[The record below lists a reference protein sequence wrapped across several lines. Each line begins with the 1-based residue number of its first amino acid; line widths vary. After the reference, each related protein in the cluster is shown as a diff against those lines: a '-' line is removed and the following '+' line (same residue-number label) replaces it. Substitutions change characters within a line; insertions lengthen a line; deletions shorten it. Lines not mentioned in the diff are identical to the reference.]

1 MDQTPT
7 SADHDNHAGGDTSD
21 RNDSVERAELAAE
34 QQHVDRVYGR
44 VEEAAR
50 SASRIAVEGHQRGQA
65 QNVGRVR
72 DEEQTGL
79 YERDVLVFAA
89 ARRIA
94 ELDAEHEGLVF
105 GRLDSDHGDDE
116 AAAGSAA
123 ELEKLYVGRI
133 GVRDAEYEPLVIDW
147 RAPAAEPFYR
157 ATATDRQK
165 VVRRRVLRNKGSR
178 IVGLEDDLLAPE
190 RAPEDLPVIGEGA
203 LMASLSRARGHT
215 MRDIVATIQAEQDKA
230 IRAPARGVTVIGG
243 GPGTGKTV
251 VALHRAAYLLY
262 SDRRRFERGGVLVV
276 GPSAAFMAY
285 IERVLPSLGEN
296 TVSLRAV
303 GELVDGVRATAVDEA
318 EVAAIKGSLRMRG
331 ILARAARDRVP
342 NAPATLRVF
351 LGGAAVELDANQ
363 LDNVRRNALRRTAR
377 NRAAAEAR
385 KGLIAAL
392 WQRFPEDLRN
402 GPLGDREAF
411 GDRVADTP
419 AFRTFFSQWWPILT
433 PESVLRWLG
442 DPRRLQRWARHDLT
456 PAEVDALAKAI
467 RTTDEFTIADV
478 ALLDELSTFLG
489 RPPLV
494 DNTDDEFDWLE
505 GLSDG
510 VNEVLTSSERR
521 ARAQAAR
528 EADEPEEYAHV
539 LVDEAQDLSPMQW
552 RMVTRRGPQAS
563 WTIVGDP
570 AQSSWPDPDEARA
583 AMDSMLSHL
592 QRHAFR
598 LSTNYRN
605 SAEIYSFAGEVIRQS
620 IPDADLP
627 NAVRSTGVQPEH
639 RVFDDGKVAQAAGDA
654 AAELLQL
661 VEGTV
666 GVIVPPALRPV
677 IDPVLAELD
686 DPRAIAVSPLESKGL
701 EYDAVVVVEPDR
713 IVSDTLGGVRAL
725 YVVLTRATQRMITVN
740 STTDWL
746 PGRAS

>member
-1 MDQTPT
+1 VDQSPT
-7 SADHDNHAGGDTSD
+7 STDLEN
-21 RNDSVERAELAAE
+21 VERAELEAE
-34 QQHVDRVYGR
+34 QQHVDRVYSR
-44 VEEAAR
+44 VDEAAR

-105 GRLDSDHGDDE
+105 GRLDSDSGDDTPP
-116 AAAGSAA
+116 AQTAD

-157 ATATDRQK
+157 ATATDRLR
-165 VVRRRVLRNKGSR
+165 VVRRRVLRNKGAR

-190 RAPEDLPVIGEGA
+190 RAPEDLPVMGEGA

-215 MRDIVATIQAEQDKA
+215 MRDIVATIQAEQDEA

-262 SDRRRFERGGVLVV
+262 RDRRRFERGGVLVV

-303 GELVDGVRATAVDEA
+303 GELVDGVKATAVDEA
-318 EVAAIKGSLRMRG
+318 DVAAIKGSLRMRG
-331 ILARAARDRVP
+331 LLSRAARDRVP
-342 NAPATLRVF
+342 DAPTSLRVF
-351 LGGAAVELDANQ
+351 VGGATVELDVNQ
-363 LDNVRRNALRRTAR
+363 LDNVRRNALRRTPR
-377 NRAAAEAR
+377 NRAGTEAR
-385 KGLIAAL
+385 KSLIAAL
-392 WQRFPEDLRN
+392 WQRFPDDLRN
-402 GPLGDREAF
+402 GVYADRESF
-411 GDRVADTP
+411 GDIVGDLP
-419 AFRTFFSQWWPILT
+419 AFKSFFAAWWPVLT
-433 PESVLRWLG
+433 PGAVLRWLG
-442 DPRRLQRWARHDLT
+442 DARRAQRWARGEFA
-456 PAEVDALAKAI
+456 PAEIDRLAAAI
-467 RTTDEFTIADV
+467 RSTDEFTIADV
-478 ALLDELSTFLG
+478 ALLDELGNLLG
-489 RPPLV
+489 RPPIQEAGK
-494 DNTDDEFDWLE
+494 DEEFDWLE

-510 VNEVLTSSERR
+510 VNEVLTTSERR
-521 ARAQAAR
+521 ARSAAAAD
-528 EADEPEEYAHV
+528 ADEPDEYAHV

-592 QRHAFR
+592 QRHTFR

-605 SAEIYSFAGEVIRQS
+605 SAEIYSFAGEVIRQQL
-620 IPDADLP
+620 PDADLP
-627 NAVRSTGVQPEH
+627 NAVRQTGVEPEH
-639 RVFDDGKVAQAAGDA
+639 RVFDAGKVAQAAADA
-654 AAELLQL
+654 AGELLQL

-666 GVIVPPALRPV
+666 GVIVPPTLRPAV
-677 IDPVLAELD
+677 DPALSELGD
-686 DPRAIAVSPLESKGL
+686 QRVVALSPLDSKGL

-725 YVVLTRATQRMITVN
+725 YVALTRATQRMITVN
-740 STTDWL
+740 STTHWL
-746 PGRAS
+746 P

>member
-1 MDQTPT
+1 VDQSPT
-7 SADHDNHAGGDTSD
+7 SADREN
-21 RNDSVERAELAAE
+21 VEHAELAAE
-34 QQHVDRVYGR
+34 QQHVDRVYER
-44 VEEAAR
+44 VAEAAR

-72 DEEQTGL
+72 EEEQTGL

-105 GRLDSDHGDDE
+105 GRLDSDRGDDQP
-116 AAAGSAA
+116 AA
-123 ELEKLYVGRI
+123 ETAADLEKLYIGRI

-157 ATATDRQK
+157 ATSTGRLK
-165 VVRRRVLRNKGSR
+165 VVRRRVLRNKGAR

-190 RAPEDLPVIGEGA
+190 RAPEDLPVLGEGA

-303 GELVDGVRATAVDEA
+303 GELVDGIKATAVDEA
-318 EVAAIKGSLRMRG
+318 DVAAVKGSLRMRNV
-331 ILARAARDRVP
+331 LSRAARDRVP
-342 NAPATLRVF
+342 NAPTTLRVF
-351 LGGAAVELDANQ
+351 IGGATIELDANQ
-363 LDNVRRNALRRTAR
+363 LDNVRRNALRRTPR

-385 KGLIAAL
+385 KGLVAAL
-392 WQRFPEDLRN
+392 WTRFPEDLRN
-402 GPLGDREAF
+402 GVYGDREAF
-411 GDRVADTP
+411 GDQVTETP
-419 AFRTFFSQWWPILT
+419 AFRTFFSQWWPVLT
-433 PESVLRWLG
+433 PEAVLRWLG
-442 DPRRLQRWARHDLT
+442 DPRRLHRWARNDLT
-456 PAEVDALAKAI
+456 PAEIDTLAAAI
-467 RTTDEFTIADV
+467 RNTSEFTIADV
-478 ALLDELSTFLG
+478 ALLDELSVLLG
-489 RPPLV
+489 RAPV
-494 DNTDDEFDWLE
+494 AETKDEEFDWLE

-510 VNEVLTSSERR
+510 VNEVLTTSERQ
-521 ARAQAAR
+521 ARAVAAR
-528 EADEPEEYAHV
+528 EAEEPEDYAHV

-592 QRHAFR
+592 QRHTFR

-605 SAEIYSFAGEVIRQS
+605 SAEIYAFAGDVIRRS
-620 IPDADLP
+620 LPDADLP
-627 NAVRSTGVQPEH
+627 DAVRRTGVEPEH
-639 RVFDDGKVAQAAGDA
+639 RIVDDGKVAEATGDA
-654 AAELLQL
+654 AVELLKL

-666 GVIVPPALRPV
+666 GVIVPPRLRPAV
-677 IDPVLAELD
+677 DPVLAEVG
-686 DPRAIAVSPLESKGL
+686 DPRVVAVSPLESKGL

-713 IVSDTLGGVRAL
+713 IVADTLGGVRAL
-725 YVVLTRATQRMITVN
+725 YVVLTRATQRLVTVN

-746 PGRAS
+746 P

>member
-7 SADHDNHAGGDTSD
+7 SADHDNHDAVG
-21 RNDSVERAELAAE
+21 RAELAAE

-72 DEEQTGL
+72 EEEQTGL

-105 GRLDSDHGDDE
+105 GRLDSDHGDDQPP
-116 AAAGSAA
+116 AATAD
-123 ELEKLYVGRI
+123 ELDKLYVGRI

-157 ATATDRQK
+157 ATPTDRQK
-165 VVRRRVLRNKGSR
+165 VVRRRVLRNKGAR
-178 IVGLEDDLLAPE
+178 IAGLEDDLLAPE
-190 RAPEDLPVIGEGA
+190 RAPEDLPVMGEGA

-215 MRDIVATIQAEQDKA
+215 MRDIVATIQAEQDEA

-303 GELVDGVRATAVDEA
+303 GELVDGVKATAVDSA
-318 EVAAIKGSLRMRG
+318 EVAAVKGSLRMRG
-331 ILARAARDRVP
+331 VLSRAARDRVP
-342 NAPATLRVF
+342 NAPTTLRVF
-351 LGGAAVELDANQ
+351 LGGATVELDANQ
-363 LDNVRRNALRRTAR
+363 LDNVRRNALRRTVR

-385 KGLIAAL
+385 KGLVAAL

-411 GDRVADTP
+411 GDRVTDTP
-419 AFRTFFSQWWPILT
+419 AFRTFFSQWWPVLT
-433 PESVLRWLG
+433 AESVLRWLG
-442 DPRRLQRWARHDLT
+442 DPRRLQRWARNDLT
-456 PAEVDALAKAI
+456 PREVDALATAI
-467 RTTDEFTIADV
+467 RTTAEFTVADV
-478 ALLDELSTFLG
+478 ALLDELGTLLG
-489 RPPLV
+489 RPPIME
-494 DNTDDEFDWLE
+494 NTDEEFDWLE
-505 GLSDG
+505 GLTDG

-521 ARAQAAR
+521 ARAAAAR

-563 WTIVGDP
+563 WTIVGDL
-570 AQSSWPDPDEARA
+570 AQSSWRDPAEAQA

-592 QRHAFR
+592 QRHTFR

-605 SAEIYSFAGEVIRQS
+605 SAEIYAFAGEVIRQS

-627 NAVRSTGVQPEH
+627 NAVRSTGVGPEH
-639 RVFDDGKVAQAAGDA
+639 RIFDAGKVAEAAGDA
-654 AAELLQL
+654 AVELLQL

-666 GVIVPPALRPV
+666 GVIVPPALRPAV
-677 IDPVLAELD
+677 DPVLAELG
-686 DPRAIAVSPLESKGL
+686 DPRVVAVSPLDSKGL
-701 EYDAVVVVEPDR
+701 EYDGVVVVEPDR
-713 IVSDTLGGVRAL
+713 IVTDTLGGVRAL
-725 YVVLTRATQRMITVN
+725 YVVLTRATQRLITIN
-740 STTDWL
+740 STTHWL
-746 PGRAS
+746 PARDS

>member
-7 SADHDNHAGGDTSD
+7 SPDSE
-21 RNDSVERAELAAE
+21 SVERAELEFE
-34 QQHVDRVYGR
+34 QQHVDRVYDR
-44 VEEAAR
+44 VEAASR
-50 SASRIAVEGHQRGQA
+50 SASRIAVEGHQRAQA

-72 DEEQTGL
+72 EEEQTGL

-105 GRLDSDHGDDE
+105 GRLDSDGGDE
-116 AAAGSAA
+116 QPPAERAAD
-123 ELEKLYVGRI
+123 LESLYVGRI

-157 ATATDRQK
+157 ATSTDRLG
-165 VVRRRVLRNKGSR
+165 VVRRRVLRNKGAK
-178 IVGLEDDLLAPE
+178 IIGIEDDLLGPE
-190 RAPEDLPVIGEGA
+190 RAPEDLPVMGEGA

-215 MRDIVATIQAEQDKA
+215 MRDIVATIQAEQDQA

-276 GPSAAFMAY
+276 GPSSAFMAY

-303 GELVDGVRATAVDEA
+303 GELVDGVRATAIDEA
-318 EVAAIKGSLRMRG
+318 DVAAIKGSLRMTG
-331 ILARAARDRVP
+331 LLSRAARDRVP
-342 NAPATLRVF
+342 SAPTTLRVF
-351 LGGAAVELDANQ
+351 VGGGNVELDANQ
-363 LDNVRRNALRRTAR
+363 LDNVRRNALRRTPR

-385 KGLIAAL
+385 KGLVAAL
-392 WQRFPEDLRN
+392 WSRFPEDLRN
-402 GPLGDREAF
+402 GVYADRESF
-411 GDRVADTP
+411 GDQVTDLP
-419 AFRTFFSQWWPILT
+419 AYRTFFAAWWPVLT
-433 PESVLRWLG
+433 PQTVLRWLG
-442 DPRRLQRWARHDLT
+442 DARRLTRWARHDLT
-456 PAEVDALAKAI
+456 PAEIETLAAGVAG
-467 RTTDEFTIADV
+467 TDEITVADV
-478 ALLDELSTFLG
+478 ALLDELTHLLG
-489 RPPLV
+489 RAPIPEAGK
-494 DNTDDEFDWLE
+494 DEEFDWLE

-510 VNEVLTSSERR
+510 VNEVLTTSERR
-521 ARAQAAR
+521 ARAAAAA

-570 AQSSWPDPDEARA
+570 AQSSWPDPDEART
-583 AMDSMLSHL
+583 AMETMLSHL
-592 QRHAFR
+592 QRHTFR

-605 SAEIYSFAGEVIRQS
+605 SAEIYAFAGEVIRQQ

-627 NAVRSTGVQPEH
+627 DAVRRTGVDPEH
-639 RVFDDGKVAQAAGDA
+639 RIFDAGKVAEASADA
-654 AAELLQL
+654 AAELLDL

-666 GVIVPPALRPV
+666 GVIVPPKLRPAV
-677 IDPVLAELD
+677 DAVLAELN
-686 DPRAIAVSPLESKGL
+686 DPRIATLTPLESKGL

-725 YVVLTRATQRMITVN
+725 YVVLTRATQRMITIN
-740 STTDWL
+740 STTHWL
-746 PGRAS
+746 PARAS

>member
-1 MDQTPT
+1 VDHPPT
-7 SADHDNHAGGDTSD
+7 STDLE
-21 RNDSVERAELAAE
+21 SVERAELEAE
-34 QQHVDRVYGR
+34 QQHVDRVYAR

-50 SASRIAVEGHQRGQA
+50 SASRIAVDGHQRGQA

-79 YERDVLVFAA
+79 YERDVLVYAA

-105 GRLDSDHGDDE
+105 GRLDSDQGDE
-116 AAAGSAA
+116 TRPASTAA
-123 ELEKLYVGRI
+123 ELDKLYVGRI

-157 ATATDRQK
+157 ATATDRLR
-165 VVRRRVLRNKGSR
+165 VVRRRVLRNKGPR
-178 IVGLEDDLLAPE
+178 IVGLEDDLLGPE
-190 RAPEDLPVIGEGA
+190 RAPEDLPVMGEGA

-303 GELVDGVRATAVDEA
+303 GELVDGVKATGVDDA
-318 EVAAIKGSLRMRG
+318 DVAAIKGSLRMRG
-331 ILARAARDRVP
+331 LLARAARDRVP
-342 NAPATLRVF
+342 GAPSSLRVF
-351 LGGAAVELDANQ
+351 VGGATIELTANQ
-363 LDNVRRNALRRTAR
+363 LDNVRRNALRRTPR

-385 KGLIAAL
+385 KALIAAL
-392 WQRFPEDLRN
+392 WTRFPDDLRN
-402 GPLGDREAF
+402 GRYADRESF
-411 GDRVADTP
+411 GDIVTDLP
-419 AFRTFFSQWWPILT
+419 AYRSFFSAWWPVLT
-433 PESVLRWLG
+433 PGAVLRWLG
-442 DPRRLQRWARHDLT
+442 DARRAARWSHGDFSA
-456 PAEVDALAKAI
+456 AEIERLAEAI
-467 RTTDEFTIADV
+467 RSTDEFTIADV
-478 ALLDELSTFLG
+478 ALLDELGTVLG
-489 RPPLV
+489 RPPV
-494 DNTDDEFDWLE
+494 VEAGKDDEFDWLE

-510 VNEVLTSSERR
+510 VNEVLTTSERR
-521 ARAQAAR
+521 ARAAAAAD
-528 EADEPEEYAHV
+528 ADEPDDYAHV

-583 AMDSMLSHL
+583 AMDSMLQHL
-592 QRHAFR
+592 QRHTFR

-605 SAEIYSFAGEVIRQS
+605 SAEIYSFAGEVIRRE

-627 NAVRSTGVQPEH
+627 DAVRRTGVGPEH
-639 RVFDDGKVAQAAGDA
+639 RVFDAGKVAEAAADAAG
-654 AAELLQL
+654 ELLQL

-666 GVIVPPALRPV
+666 GVIVPPKLRGEV
-677 IDPVLAELD
+677 DPVLAELG
-686 DPRAIAVSPLESKGL
+686 DPRVVALSPLESKGL

-725 YVVLTRATQRMITVN
+725 YVVLTRATQRLITVN
-740 STTDWL
+740 STTQWL
-746 PGRAS
+746 P

>member
-1 MDQTPT
+1 M
-7 SADHDNHAGGDTSD
+7 
-21 RNDSVERAELAAE
+21 ERAELAAE

-105 GRLDSDHGDDE
+105 GRLDSDQGDDQPPV
-116 AAAGSAA
+116 AAAS
-123 ELEKLYVGRI
+123 ELDKLYVGRI

-157 ATATDRQK
+157 ATPTDRQK
-165 VVRRRVLRNKGSR
+165 VVRRRVLRNKGPR
-178 IVGLEDDLLAPE
+178 IAGLEDDLLAPE
-190 RAPEDLPVIGEGA
+190 RAPEDLPVMGEGA

-215 MRDIVATIQAEQDKA
+215 MRDIVATIQAEQDEA

-303 GELVDGVRATAVDEA
+303 GELVDGVKATAVDEA
-318 EVAAIKGSLRMRG
+318 VAASVKGSLRMRA

-342 NAPATLRVF
+342 NAPTTLRVYI
-351 LGGAAVELDANQ
+351 GGATVELDTNQ

-377 NRAAAEAR
+377 NRAGADAR

-402 GPLGDREAF
+402 GPFGDRESF
-411 GDRVADTP
+411 GDRVGDTP
-419 AFRTFFSQWWPILT
+419 AFRTFFSQWWPMLT
-433 PESVLRWLG
+433 PEAVLRWLG
-442 DPRRLQRWARHDLT
+442 DPRRLQRWARNDLT
-456 PAEVDALAKAI
+456 PAEVDALATAI
-467 RTTDEFTIADV
+467 RSTDEFTIADV
-478 ALLDELSTFLG
+478 ALLDELTTFLG
-489 RPPLV
+489 LPPAV
-494 DNTDDEFDWLE
+494 ENTDEEFDWLE

-510 VNEVLTSSERR
+510 VNEVLTTSERR
-521 ARAQAAR
+521 ARAAAAR
-528 EADEPEEYAHV
+528 DAEEPEEYAHV

-592 QRHAFR
+592 QRHTFR

-605 SAEIYSFAGEVIRQS
+605 SAEIYAFAGEVIRQS

-627 NAVRSTGVQPEH
+627 NAVRSTGVEPEH
-639 RVFDDGKVAQAAGDA
+639 RIFDDGKVAEAAGDA
-654 AAELLQL
+654 AAELRQL

-666 GVIVPPALRPV
+666 GVIVPPKLRPAV
-677 IDPVLAELD
+677 DQVLAELG
-686 DPRAIAVSPLESKGL
+686 DPRVVSVTPLESKGL

-725 YVVLTRATQRMITVN
+725 YVALTRATQRLITVN
-740 STTDWL
+740 STTHWL
-746 PGRAS
+746 P

>member
-1 MDQTPT
+1 MDQTPLP
-7 SADHDNHAGGDTSD
+7 ADDDN
-21 RNDSVERAELAAE
+21 VERAELAAE
-34 QQHVDRVYGR
+34 QQHVDLVYDRVD
-44 VEEAAR
+44 VAAR
-50 SASRIAVEGHQRGQA
+50 SASRIAVDGHARAQA

-72 DEEQTGL
+72 EEEQTGL

-105 GRLDSDHGDDE
+105 GRLDSDQGDDQPVAT
-116 AAAGSAA
+116 AAS
-123 ELEKLYVGRI
+123 ELESLYVGRI

-157 ATATDRQK
+157 ATGTDRLK
-165 VVRRRVLRNKGSR
+165 VVRRRVLRNKGPR
-178 IVGLEDDLLAPE
+178 IIGIEDDLLAPE
-190 RAPEDLPVIGEGA
+190 RAPEDLPVMGEGA

-251 VALHRAAYLLY
+251 VALHRAAFLLY

-303 GELVDGVRATAVDEA
+303 GELVDGVKATAVDDA
-318 EVAAIKGSLRMRG
+318 AAAAIKGSLRMRG
-331 ILARAARDRVP
+331 VLSRAARDRVP
-342 NAPATLRVF
+342 NAPTTLRVF
-351 LGGAAVELDANQ
+351 IGGATVEVDTNQ
-363 LDNVRRNALRRTAR
+363 LDNVRRNALRRTPR
-377 NRAAAEAR
+377 NRAASEAR
-385 KGLIAAL
+385 KGLVAAL
-392 WQRFPEDLRN
+392 WQRFPEDLRT
-402 GPLGDREAF
+402 GVYGDREAF
-411 GDRVADTP
+411 GDRVTDTP
-419 AFRTFFSQWWPILT
+419 AFRTFFSQWWPVLT
-433 PESVLRWLG
+433 PEAVLRWLG
-442 DPRRLQRWARHDLT
+442 DPRRLQRWARNELT
-456 PAEVDALAKAI
+456 PVEIETLAAAI
-467 RTTDEFTIADV
+467 RGTDEFTVADV
-478 ALLDELSTFLG
+478 ALLDELGTYLG
-489 RPPLV
+489 RPPIQESR
-494 DNTDDEFDWLE
+494 DEEFDWME

-510 VNEVLTSSERR
+510 VNEVLTTSERR
-521 ARAQAAR
+521 ARAAAAR
-528 EADEPEEYAHV
+528 EAEEPEDYAHV

-592 QRHAFR
+592 QRHSFR

-605 SAEIYSFAGEVIRQS
+605 SAEIYAFAGEVIRQTL
-620 IPDADLP
+620 PDADLP
-627 NAVRSTGVQPEH
+627 NAVRQTGIDPEH
-639 RVFDDGKVAQAAGDA
+639 RTFDAGKIAEAAGDA

-666 GVIVPPALRPV
+666 GVIVTPAQRPAV
-677 IDPVLAELD
+677 ERVLAELGN
-686 DPRAIAVSPLESKGL
+686 PRVVALTPLESKGL

-740 STTDWL
+740 STTHWL
-746 PGRAS
+746 PARAS

>member
-1 MDQTPT
+1 MDQTPN
-7 SADHDNHAGGDTSD
+7 SADLEN
-21 RNDSVERAELAAE
+21 VERAELEAE
-34 QQHVDRVYGR
+34 QQHVDRVYSR
-44 VEEAAR
+44 VAEAAR
-50 SASRIAVEGHQRGQA
+50 SASRIAVDGHQRGQA

-105 GRLDSDHGDDE
+105 GRLDSDLGDE
-116 AAAGSAA
+116 TEPVAAAA
-123 ELEKLYVGRI
+123 ELESLYVGRI

-157 ATATDRQK
+157 ATATNRLK
-165 VVRRRVLRNKGSR
+165 VVRRRVLRNKGPR
-178 IVGLEDDLLAPE
+178 IVGIEDDLLGPE
-190 RAPEDLPVIGEGA
+190 RAPADLPVMGEGA

-215 MRDIVATIQAEQDKA
+215 MRDIVATIQAEQDQA

-303 GELVDGVRATAVDEA
+303 GELVDGVRATAVDDA
-318 EVAAIKGSLRMRG
+318 DVAAIKGSLRMRG
-331 ILARAARDRVP
+331 LLSKAARDRVP
-342 NAPATLRVF
+342 DAPTSLRVF
-351 LGGAAVELDANQ
+351 VNGATVELDMNQ
-363 LDNVRRNALRRTAR
+363 LDNVRRNALRRTPR
-377 NRAAAEAR
+377 NRAGSEAR
-385 KGLIAAL
+385 KGLVAAL
-392 WQRFPEDLRN
+392 WQRFPDDLRN
-402 GPLGDREAF
+402 GVYADRESF
-411 GDRVADTP
+411 GDIVTDLP
-419 AFRTFFSQWWPILT
+419 AYKQFFAAWWPMLSPGT
-433 PESVLRWLG
+433 VLRWLG
-442 DPRRLQRWARHDLT
+442 DSRRLQRWGRGDFT
-456 PAEVDALAKAI
+456 PAEIDQLSAAVAS
-467 RTTDEFTIADV
+467 TDEFTIADV
-478 ALLDELSTFLG
+478 ALLDELSTLLG
-489 RPPLV
+489 RPPAIEAGK
-494 DNTDDEFDWLE
+494 DEEFDWLE

-510 VNEVLTSSERR
+510 VNEVLTTSERR
-521 ARAQAAR
+521 ARAVAAAD
-528 EADEPEEYAHV
+528 ADEPDEYAHV

-570 AQSSWPDPDEARA
+570 AQSSWPDPAEARA

-592 QRHAFR
+592 QRHTFR

-605 SAEIYSFAGEVIRQS
+605 SAEIYAFAGQVIRQQ

-627 NAVRSTGVQPEH
+627 NAVRETGVDPEH
-639 RVFDDGKVAQAAGDA
+639 RIFDAGKVTEAAADAAG
-654 AAELLQL
+654 ELLRV

-666 GVIVPPALRPV
+666 GVIVSPRLRPA
-677 IDPVLAELD
+677 IDAVLAELG
-686 DPRAIAVSPLESKGL
+686 DPRVVALSPLDSKGL
-701 EYDAVVVVEPDR
+701 EYDAVVVVEPDQ

-725 YVVLTRATQRMITVN
+725 YVVLTRATQRMITIN
-740 STTDWL
+740 SSTHWL
-746 PGRAS
+746 PG

>member
-1 MDQTPT
+1 MDQSPT
-7 SADHDNHAGGDTSD
+7 STDLEN
-21 RNDSVERAELAAE
+21 VERAELEAE
-34 QQHVDRVYGR
+34 QQHVDRVYER
-44 VEEAAR
+44 VAEAAR

-105 GRLDSDHGDDE
+105 GRLDSDQGDDTE
-116 AAAGSAA
+116 PVTAAA
-123 ELEKLYVGRI
+123 ELESLYVGRI

-157 ATATDRQK
+157 ATATDRLK
-165 VVRRRVLRNKGSR
+165 VVRRRVLRNKGPR
-178 IVGLEDDLLAPE
+178 IAGLEDDLLAPG
-190 RAPEDLPVIGEGA
+190 RSPADLPVLGEGA

-215 MRDIVATIQAEQDKA
+215 MRDIVATIQAEQDEA

-318 EVAAIKGSLRMRG
+318 DVAAIKGSLRMTG
-331 ILARAARDRVP
+331 LLSRAARDRVP
-342 NAPATLRVF
+342 DAPTTLRVF
-351 LGGAAVELDANQ
+351 INGATVELDANQ
-363 LDNVRRNALRRTAR
+363 LDNVRRNALRRTPR
-377 NRAAAEAR
+377 NKAASEAR
-385 KGLIAAL
+385 KALVAAL
-392 WQRFPEDLRN
+392 WQRFPDDLRT
-402 GPLGDREAF
+402 GVYADRESF
-411 GDRVADTP
+411 GDLVTDLP
-419 AFRTFFSQWWPILT
+419 AYKQFFAAWWPILT
-433 PESVLRWLG
+433 PGTVLRWLG
-442 DPRRLQRWARHDLT
+442 DSRRAQRWSRGDFSTVEIDQLSA
-456 PAEVDALAKAI
+456 AI
-467 RTTDEFTIADV
+467 RSTNEFTIADV
-478 ALLDELSTFLG
+478 ALLDELSNLLG
-489 RPPLV
+489 RPPV
-494 DNTDDEFDWLE
+494 VEAGKDEEFDWLE

-510 VNEVLTSSERR
+510 VNEVLTTSERR
-521 ARAQAAR
+521 ARAIAAA
-528 EADEPEEYAHV
+528 EAEEPDEYAHV

-570 AQSSWPDPDEARA
+570 AQSSWPDPAEARA

-592 QRHAFR
+592 QRHTFR

-605 SAEIYSFAGEVIRQS
+605 SAEIYAFAGEVIRQQ

-627 NAVRSTGVQPEH
+627 NAVRQTGVDPEH
-639 RVFDDGKVAQAAGDA
+639 RIFDAGKVAQAAADA
-654 AAELLQL
+654 AGELLAL

-666 GVIVPPALRPV
+666 GVIVPPVLRPA
-677 IDPVLAELD
+677 IDSVLAELGD
-686 DPRAIAVSPLESKGL
+686 SRVVALSPLDSKGL

-725 YVVLTRATQRMITVN
+725 YVVLTRATQRMITIN
-740 STTDWL
+740 STTHWL
-746 PGRAS
+746 PARAS

>member
-1 MDQTPT
+1 VDHSHT
-7 SADHDNHAGGDTSD
+7 STDLE
-21 RNDSVERAELAAE
+21 SVERAELEAE
-34 QQHVDRVYGR
+34 QQHVDRVYAR

-50 SASRIAVEGHQRGQA
+50 SASRIAVDGHQRGQA

-105 GRLDSDHGDDE
+105 GRLDSDQGDETE
-116 AAAGSAA
+116 AARTAA
-123 ELEKLYVGRI
+123 ELDNLYVGRI

-157 ATATDRQK
+157 ATATDRLR
-165 VVRRRVLRNKGSR
+165 VVRRRVLRNKGPR

-190 RAPEDLPVIGEGA
+190 RAPEDLPVMGEGA

-303 GELVDGVRATAVDEA
+303 GELVDGVKATAVDDA
-318 EVAAIKGSLRMRG
+318 DVAAIKGSLRMRG
-331 ILARAARDRVP
+331 LLSRASRDRVP
-342 NAPATLRVF
+342 GAPSTLRVF
-351 LGGAAVELDANQ
+351 VGGATIELDANQ
-363 LDNVRRNALRRTAR
+363 LDNVRRNALRRTPR

-392 WQRFPEDLRN
+392 WTRFPDDLRN
-402 GPLGDREAF
+402 GRYADRESF
-411 GDRVADTP
+411 GDIVTDLP
-419 AFRTFFSQWWPILT
+419 AYRSFFSAWWPVLT
-433 PESVLRWLG
+433 PGAVLRWLG
-442 DPRRLQRWARHDLT
+442 DARRAARWSRGDFS
-456 PAEVDALAKAI
+456 PAEIERLAEAI
-467 RTTDEFTIADV
+467 RSTDEFTIADV
-478 ALLDELSTFLG
+478 ALLDELSTVLG
-489 RPPLV
+489 RPPV
-494 DNTDDEFDWLE
+494 AEAGKDEEFDWLE

-510 VNEVLTSSERR
+510 VNEVLTTSERR
-521 ARAQAAR
+521 ARAAAAA
-528 EADEPEEYAHV
+528 EADEPDDYAHV

-583 AMDSMLSHL
+583 AMDSMLQHL

-605 SAEIYSFAGEVIRQS
+605 SAEIYSFAGEVIRRE

-627 NAVRSTGVQPEH
+627 DAVRRTGVEPEH
-639 RVFDDGKVAQAAGDA
+639 RVFDAGKVAEAAADAAG
-654 AAELLQL
+654 ELLQL

-666 GVIVPPALRPV
+666 GVIVPPKLRSQV
-677 IDPVLAELD
+677 DPVLAELD
-686 DPRAIAVSPLESKGL
+686 DPRVVALSPLESKGL

-713 IVSDTLGGVRAL
+713 IVTDTLGGVRAL
-725 YVVLTRATQRMITVN
+725 YVVLTRATQRLITVN
-740 STTDWL
+740 STTHWL
-746 PGRAS
+746 P

>member
-7 SADHDNHAGGDTSD
+7 SADHDDHDNVET
-21 RNDSVERAELAAE
+21 VERAELAAE

-72 DEEQTGL
+72 EEEQTGL

-105 GRLDSDHGDDE
+105 GRLDSDRGDDQPPAE
-116 AAAGSAA
+116 SAA
-123 ELEKLYVGRI
+123 ELDKLYVGRI

-165 VVRRRVLRNKGSR
+165 VVRRRVLRNKGPR
-178 IVGLEDDLLAPE
+178 IAGLEDDLLAPE
-190 RAPEDLPVIGEGA
+190 RAPEDLPVMGEGA
-203 LMASLSRARGHT
+203 LMASLSRARGRT
-215 MRDIVATIQAEQDKA
+215 MRDIVATIQAEQDEA

-303 GELVDGVRATAVDEA
+303 GELVDGVKATAVDDA

-331 ILARAARDRVP
+331 VLSRAARDRVP
-342 NAPATLRVF
+342 NAPTTLRVF
-351 LGGAAVELDANQ
+351 VGGATVELDANQ

-385 KGLIAAL
+385 KGLVAAL
-392 WQRFPEDLRN
+392 WQRFPEDLRT

-411 GDRVADTP
+411 GDRVTDTP
-419 AFRTFFSQWWPILT
+419 AFRTFFAQWWPVVT
-433 PESVLRWLG
+433 PEAALRWLG
-442 DPRRLQRWARHDLT
+442 DPRRLQRWARNDLT
-456 PAEVDALAKAI
+456 PAEIDALATAI
-467 RTTDEFTIADV
+467 RTTPEFTIADV
-478 ALLDELSTFLG
+478 ALLDELSAFLG
-489 RPPLV
+489 RPPIV
-494 DNTDDEFDWLE
+494 ENTEEEFDWLE

-521 ARAQAAR
+521 ARAAAAR
-528 EADEPEEYAHV
+528 EAEEPEEYAHV

-592 QRHAFR
+592 QRHTFR

-605 SAEIYSFAGEVIRQS
+605 SAEIYAFAGEVIRQS

-627 NAVRSTGVQPEH
+627 NAVRSTEVEPEH
-639 RVFDDGKVAQAAGDA
+639 RVFDAGKVAEAAGDA

-666 GVIVPPALRPV
+666 GVIVPPALRPAV
-677 IDPVLAELD
+677 DPVLAELD
-686 DPRAIAVSPLESKGL
+686 DARVIAVSPLESKGL

-725 YVVLTRATQRMITVN
+725 YVVLTRATQRLVTVN
-740 STTDWL
+740 STTHWL
-746 PGRAS
+746 PS

>member
-1 MDQTPT
+1 M
-7 SADHDNHAGGDTSD
+7 
-21 RNDSVERAELAAE
+21 AE

-105 GRLDSDHGDDE
+105 GRLDSDHGDDQP
-116 AAAGSAA
+116 AAATAA
-123 ELEKLYVGRI
+123 DLEKLYVGRI

-157 ATATDRQK
+157 ATPTDRQK
-165 VVRRRVLRNKGSR
+165 VVRRRVLRNKGAR
-178 IVGLEDDLLAPE
+178 IAGLEDDLLAPE
-190 RAPEDLPVIGEGA
+190 RAPEDLPVMGEGA

-215 MRDIVATIQAEQDKA
+215 MRDIVATIQAEQDEA

-303 GELVDGVRATAVDEA
+303 GELVDGVKATAVDSA
-318 EVAAIKGSLRMRG
+318 EVAAVKGSLRMRG
-331 ILARAARDRVP
+331 VLSRAARDRVP
-342 NAPATLRVF
+342 NAPTTLRVF
-351 LGGAAVELDANQ
+351 LGGATVELDANQ
-363 LDNVRRNALRRTAR
+363 LDNVRRNALRRTVR

-411 GDRVADTP
+411 GDRVTDTP
-419 AFRTFFSQWWPILT
+419 AFRTFFSQWWPVLT
-433 PESVLRWLG
+433 AEAVLRWLG
-442 DPRRLQRWARHDLT
+442 DPRRLQRWARNELT
-456 PAEVDALAKAI
+456 PREVDALATAI
-467 RTTDEFTIADV
+467 RTTDEFTVADV
-478 ALLDELSTFLG
+478 ALLDELGTLLG
-489 RPPLV
+489 RPPIAE
-494 DNTDDEFDWLE
+494 NTDEEFDWLE
-505 GLSDG
+505 GLTDG

-521 ARAQAAR
+521 ARAAAAR
-528 EADEPEEYAHV
+528 EAEEPEEYAHV

-563 WTIVGDP
+563 WTIVGDL
-570 AQSSWPDPDEARA
+570 AQSSWRDPAEAQA

-592 QRHAFR
+592 QRHSFR

-605 SAEIYSFAGEVIRQS
+605 SAEIYAFAGEVIRQS

-627 NAVRSTGVQPEH
+627 NAVRSTGVEPEH
-639 RVFDDGKVAQAAGDA
+639 RVFDAGKVAEAAGDA

-666 GVIVPPALRPV
+666 GVIVPPALRPAV
-677 IDPVLAELD
+677 DPVLAEVG
-686 DPRAIAVSPLESKGL
+686 DPRVVAVSPLDSKGL
-701 EYDAVVVVEPDR
+701 EYDGVVVVEPDR

-725 YVVLTRATQRMITVN
+725 YVVLTRATQRMITIN
-740 STTDWL
+740 STTHWL
-746 PGRAS
+746 PARDS

>member
-7 SADHDNHAGGDTSD
+7 SADHDHHAT
-21 RNDSVERAELAAE
+21 VERAELAAE
-34 QQHVDRVYGR
+34 QEHVDRVYDR

-65 QNVGRVR
+65 QNVGHVR
-72 DEEQTGL
+72 EEEQTGL
-79 YERDVLVFAA
+79 YERDVLVYAA

-105 GRLDSDHGDDE
+105 GRLDSDQGDDQPP
-116 AAAGSAA
+116 AATAA
-123 ELEKLYVGRI
+123 DLEKLYIGRI
-133 GVRDAEYEPLVIDW
+133 GVRDEEYEPLVIDW

-157 ATATDRQK
+157 ATPTDRQR
-165 VVRRRVLRNKGSR
+165 VVRRRVLRNKGAR
-178 IVGLEDDLLAPE
+178 IVGIEDDLLAPE
-190 RAPEDLPVIGEGA
+190 RAPQDLPVMGEGA

-215 MRDIVATIQAEQDKA
+215 MRDIVATIQAEQDEA

-296 TVSLRAV
+296 TVSLRAI
-303 GELVDGVRATAVDEA
+303 GELVDGVKATAVDSA
-318 EVAAIKGSLRMRG
+318 AAAAIKGSLRMRG
-331 ILARAARDRVP
+331 VLARAARDRVP
-342 NAPATLRVF
+342 NAPTTLRVF
-351 LGGAAVELDANQ
+351 IGGATVELDAHQ
-363 LDNVRRNALRRTAR
+363 LDNVRRNALRRTPR

-385 KGLIAAL
+385 KELIAAL
-392 WQRFPEDLRN
+392 WQRFPEDLRT

-411 GDRVADTP
+411 GDRVTDTP
-419 AFRTFFSQWWPILT
+419 AFRTFFSQWWPVLT
-433 PESVLRWLG
+433 PETVLRWLG
-442 DPRRLQRWARHDLT
+442 DPRRLQRWARNDLT
-456 PAEVDALAKAI
+456 PVEVETLAEAI
-467 RTTDEFTIADV
+467 RTTDEFTVADV

-489 RPPLV
+489 VPPV
-494 DNTDDEFDWLE
+494 TENTDEEFDWLE

-521 ARAQAAR
+521 ARAIAAR
-528 EADEPEEYAHV
+528 EAEEPEEYAHV

-627 NAVRSTGVQPEH
+627 NAVRSTGVEPEH
-639 RVFDDGKVAQAAGDA
+639 RIFDAGKVAEAAGDA
-654 AAELLQL
+654 AGELLEL

-666 GVIVPPALRPV
+666 GVIAPPALRPAV
-677 IDPVLAELD
+677 DPVLAELN
-686 DPRAIAVSPLESKGL
+686 DPRVVAVNPLDSKGL

-725 YVVLTRATQRMITVN
+725 YVVLTRATQRLITVN
-740 STTDWL
+740 SSTHWL
-746 PGRAS
+746 PSGS

>member
-7 SADHDNHAGGDTSD
+7 SADHET
-21 RNDSVERAELAAE
+21 VERAELVAE

-105 GRLDSDHGDDE
+105 GRLDSDRGDDQPPAST
-116 AAAGSAA
+116 AAD
-123 ELEKLYVGRI
+123 LEKLYVGRI

-157 ATATDRQK
+157 ATPTDRQK
-165 VVRRRVLRNKGSR
+165 VVRRRVLRNKGAK
-178 IVGLEDDLLAPE
+178 IAGLEDDLLAPE
-190 RAPEDLPVIGEGA
+190 RAPADLPVMGEGA

-215 MRDIVATIQAEQDKA
+215 MRDIVATIQAEQDEA
-230 IRAPARGVTVIGG
+230 IRAPARGVTLIGG

-303 GELVDGVRATAVDEA
+303 GELVDGVKATAVDSA
-318 EVAAIKGSLRMRG
+318 EVAAVKGSLRMRG
-331 ILARAARDRVP
+331 VLSRAARDRVP
-342 NAPATLRVF
+342 NAPTTLRVF
-351 LGGAAVELDANQ
+351 LGGATVELDANQ
-363 LDNVRRNALRRTAR
+363 LDNVRRNALRRTVR

-385 KGLIAAL
+385 KGLVAAL

-411 GDRVADTP
+411 GDRVTDTP
-419 AFRTFFSQWWPILT
+419 AFRTFFGQWWPVLT
-433 PESVLRWLG
+433 AESVLRWLG
-442 DPRRLQRWARHDLT
+442 DPRRLQRWARNDLT
-456 PAEVDALAKAI
+456 PREVDALATAV
-467 RTTDEFTIADV
+467 RTTAEFTVADV
-478 ALLDELSTFLG
+478 ALLDELSTLLG
-489 RPPLV
+489 RPPIV
-494 DNTDDEFDWLE
+494 ENTDEEFDWLE
-505 GLSDG
+505 GLTDG

-521 ARAQAAR
+521 ARAAAAR
-528 EADEPEEYAHV
+528 EAEEPEEYAHV

-563 WTIVGDP
+563 WTIVGDL
-570 AQSSWPDPDEARA
+570 AQSSWRDPAEAQA

-592 QRHAFR
+592 QRHSFR

-605 SAEIYSFAGEVIRQS
+605 SAEIYAFAGEVIRQS

-627 NAVRSTGVQPEH
+627 NAVRSTGVEPEH
-639 RVFDDGKVAQAAGDA
+639 RIFDAGKVAEAAGDA

-666 GVIVPPALRPV
+666 GVIVPPALRPAV
-677 IDPVLAELD
+677 DPVLAELG
-686 DPRAIAVSPLESKGL
+686 DPRVVAVSPLDSKGL
-701 EYDAVVVVEPDR
+701 EYDGVVVVEPDR

-725 YVVLTRATQRMITVN
+725 YVVLTRATQRLITIN
-740 STTDWL
+740 STTHWL
-746 PGRAS
+746 PARDS

>member
-1 MDQTPT
+1 VDQTPT
-7 SADHDNHAGGDTSD
+7 STDLEN
-21 RNDSVERAELAAE
+21 VERAELEAE
-34 QQHVDRVYGR
+34 QQHVDRVYTR
-44 VEEAAR
+44 VAEAAR
-50 SASRIAVEGHQRGQA
+50 SASRIAVDGHQRGQA

-105 GRLDSDHGDDE
+105 GRLDSDLGDDTE
-116 AAAGSAA
+116 VVATAA
-123 ELEKLYVGRI
+123 ELESLYVGRI

-157 ATATDRQK
+157 ATATNRLK
-165 VVRRRVLRNKGSR
+165 VVRRRVLRNKGPR
-178 IVGLEDDLLAPE
+178 IVGIEDDLLGPE
-190 RAPEDLPVIGEGA
+190 RAPTDLPVMGEGA

-215 MRDIVATIQAEQDKA
+215 MRDIVATIQAEQDQA

-276 GPSAAFMAY
+276 GPSSAFMAY

-318 EVAAIKGSLRMRG
+318 DVAAIKGSLRMRG
-331 ILARAARDRVP
+331 LLSRAARDRVP
-342 NAPATLRVF
+342 DAPTSLRVF
-351 LGGAAVELDANQ
+351 INGVNVEVDTNQ
-363 LDNVRRNALRRTAR
+363 LDNVRRNALRRTPR
-377 NRAAAEAR
+377 NKAGSEAR
-385 KGLIAAL
+385 KGLVAAL
-392 WQRFPEDLRN
+392 WQRFPDDLRN
-402 GPLGDREAF
+402 GVYADRESF
-411 GDRVADTP
+411 GDIVTDLP
-419 AFRTFFSQWWPILT
+419 AYKQFFAAWWPVLT
-433 PESVLRWLG
+433 PGTVLRWLG
-442 DPRRLQRWARHDLT
+442 DSRRAQRWGRGDFS
-456 PAEVDALAKAI
+456 PVEIDQLAAAVAS
-467 RTTDEFTIADV
+467 TNEFTIADV
-478 ALLDELSTFLG
+478 ALLYELGTLLG
-489 RPPLV
+489 RPPV
-494 DNTDDEFDWLE
+494 VEAGKDEEFDWLE

-510 VNEVLTSSERR
+510 VNEVLTTSERR
-521 ARAQAAR
+521 ARAIAA
-528 EADEPEEYAHV
+528 ADAEEPDEYAHV

-570 AQSSWPDPDEARA
+570 AQSSWPDPAEARA

-592 QRHAFR
+592 QRHTFR

-605 SAEIYSFAGEVIRQS
+605 SAEIYAFAGQVIRQQ

-627 NAVRSTGVQPEH
+627 NAVRETGVDPEH
-639 RVFDDGKVAQAAGDA
+639 RVFDAGKIAEAVADAAG
-654 AAELLQL
+654 ELLQL

-666 GVIVPPALRPV
+666 GVIVTPKLRPA
-677 IDPVLAELD
+677 IEAVLAELG
-686 DPRAIAVSPLESKGL
+686 DPRVVALSPLDSKGL
-701 EYDAVVVVEPDR
+701 EYDAVVVVEPDQ

-740 STTDWL
+740 STTQWL
-746 PGRAS
+746 PPATD

>member
-1 MDQTPT
+1 VDHPPT
-7 SADHDNHAGGDTSD
+7 STDLE
-21 RNDSVERAELAAE
+21 SVERAELEAE
-34 QQHVDRVYGR
+34 QQHVDRVYTR

-50 SASRIAVEGHQRGQA
+50 SASRIAVDGRQRGQA

-105 GRLDSDHGDDE
+105 GRLDSDQGDHSE
-116 AAAGSAA
+116 AVSTAA
-123 ELEKLYVGRI
+123 ELDKLYVGRI
-133 GVRDAEYEPLVIDW
+133 GVRDEEYEPLVIDW

-157 ATATDRQK
+157 ATATDRLR
-165 VVRRRVLRNKGSR
+165 VVRRRVLRNKGPR

-190 RAPEDLPVIGEGA
+190 RAPEDLPVMGEGA

-296 TVSLRAV
+296 TVSLKAV
-303 GELVDGVRATAVDEA
+303 GELVDGVKATAVDDA
-318 EVAAIKGSLRMRG
+318 DVAAIKGSLRMRG
-331 ILARAARDRVP
+331 LLSRAARDRVP
-342 NAPATLRVF
+342 GAPSTLRVF
-351 LGGAAVELDANQ
+351 VGGATIELEANQ
-363 LDNVRRNALRRTAR
+363 LDNVRRNALRRTPR

-392 WQRFPEDLRN
+392 WTRFPDDLRY
-402 GPLGDREAF
+402 GRYADRESF
-411 GDRVADTP
+411 GDIVTDLP
-419 AFRTFFSQWWPILT
+419 AYRSFFSAWWPVLT
-433 PESVLRWLG
+433 PDAVLRWLG
-442 DPRRLQRWARHDLT
+442 DARRAARWSRGDFS
-456 PAEVDALAKAI
+456 PAEIERLAEAI
-467 RTTDEFTIADV
+467 RSTDEFTIADV
-478 ALLDELSTFLG
+478 ALLDELNTVLG
-489 RPPLV
+489 RAPVAEPGR
-494 DNTDDEFDWLE
+494 NEEFDWLE

-510 VNEVLTSSERR
+510 VNEVLTTSERR
-521 ARAQAAR
+521 ARAAAAAD
-528 EADEPEEYAHV
+528 ADEPDDYAHV

-570 AQSSWPDPDEARA
+570 AQSSWPDPGEAQA
-583 AMDSMLSHL
+583 AMDSMLQHL
-592 QRHAFR
+592 QRHTFR

-605 SAEIYSFAGEVIRQS
+605 SAEIYSFAGEVIRREL
-620 IPDADLP
+620 PDADLP
-627 NAVRSTGVQPEH
+627 DAVRRTGVEPEH
-639 RVFDDGKVAQAAGDA
+639 RVFDARKVAEAAADAAG
-654 AAELLQL
+654 ELLQL

-666 GVIVPPALRPV
+666 GVIVPPKLRGQV
-677 IDPVLAELD
+677 DSVLAELG
-686 DPRAIAVSPLESKGL
+686 DPRVVALSPLESKGL

-713 IVSDTLGGVRAL
+713 VVSDTLGGVRAL
-725 YVVLTRATQRMITVN
+725 YVVLTRATQRLITVN
-740 STTDWL
+740 STTHWL
-746 PGRAS
+746 P

>member
-1 MDQTPT
+1 MDQSPT
-7 SADHDNHAGGDTSD
+7 STDLEN
-21 RNDSVERAELAAE
+21 VERAELEAE
-34 QQHVDRVYGR
+34 QQHVDRVYTR
-44 VEEAAR
+44 VAEAAR

-105 GRLDSDHGDDE
+105 GRLDSDQGDDNE
-116 AAAGSAA
+116 PAATA
-123 ELEKLYVGRI
+123 EDLEKLYVGRI
-133 GVRDAEYEPLVIDW
+133 GVRDEEYEPLVIDW

-157 ATATDRQK
+157 ATSTDRLG
-165 VVRRRVLRNKGSR
+165 VVRRRVLRNKGPR
-178 IVGLEDDLLAPE
+178 IVGIEDDLLAPE
-190 RAPEDLPVIGEGA
+190 RAPEDLPVMGEGA

-331 ILARAARDRVP
+331 LLSRAARDRVP
-342 NAPATLRVF
+342 GAPTTLRVF
-351 LGGAAVELDANQ
+351 VGGATVELDANQ
-363 LDNVRRNALRRTAR
+363 LDNVRRNALRRTPR
-377 NRAAAEAR
+377 NRAGSEAR
-385 KGLIAAL
+385 KALVAAL
-392 WQRFPEDLRN
+392 WTRFPDDLRN
-402 GPLGDREAF
+402 GVYADRESF
-411 GDRVADTP
+411 GDIVTDLP
-419 AFRTFFSQWWPILT
+419 AFKTFFASWWPVLT
-433 PESVLRWLG
+433 PGAVLRWLG
-442 DPRRLQRWARHDLT
+442 DPRRAQRWSRGDFT
-456 PAEVDALAKAI
+456 PAEIDQLAAAV
-467 RTTDEFTIADV
+467 RSTDEFTIADV
-478 ALLDELSTFLG
+478 ALLDELANVLG
-489 RPPLV
+489 RPPV
-494 DNTDDEFDWLE
+494 QEAGKDEEFDWLE

-510 VNEVLTSSERR
+510 VNEVLTTSERR
-521 ARAQAAR
+521 ARATAAA

-592 QRHAFR
+592 QRHTFR

-605 SAEIYSFAGEVIRQS
+605 SAEIYSFAGEVIRRQ

-627 NAVRSTGVQPEH
+627 DAVRRTGVEPEH
-639 RVFDDGKVAQAAGDA
+639 RIFDAGKVAEAAADAAG
-654 AAELLQL
+654 ELLQL

-666 GVIVPPALRPV
+666 GVIVPPGLRPS
-677 IDPVLAELD
+677 IEPSLAELG
-686 DPRAIAVSPLESKGL
+686 DPRVVALSPLESKGL

-740 STTDWL
+740 STTHWL
-746 PGRAS
+746 PQ

>member
-1 MDQTPT
+1 MDQSPT
-7 SADHDNHAGGDTSD
+7 SADHDTHGDHD
-21 RNDSVERAELAAE
+21 NVERAELAAE

-116 AAAGSAA
+116 PAATTAG

-165 VVRRRVLRNKGSR
+165 VVRRRVLRNKGAR

-190 RAPEDLPVIGEGA
+190 RAPEDLPVMGEGA

-215 MRDIVATIQAEQDKA
+215 MRDIVATIQAEQDEA

-303 GELVDGVRATAVDEA
+303 GELVDGVKATAVDD
-318 EVAAIKGSLRMRG
+318 AAAAAVKGSLRMRAV
-331 ILARAARDRVP
+331 LSRAARDRVP
-342 NAPATLRVF
+342 NAPTNLRVF
-351 LGGAAVELDANQ
+351 LGGATVELDANQ
-363 LDNVRRNALRRTAR
+363 LDNVRRNALRRTVR

-411 GDRVADTP
+411 GDRVTDTP
-419 AFRTFFSQWWPILT
+419 AFRTFFSQWWPVLT
-433 PESVLRWLG
+433 PEAVLRWLG
-442 DPRRLQRWARHDLT
+442 DPRRLQRWARNDLT
-456 PAEVDALAKAI
+456 PAEVDALATAI
-467 RTTDEFTIADV
+467 RSTDEFTIADV
-478 ALLDELSTFLG
+478 ALLDELTQFLG
-489 RPPLV
+489 RPPIV
-494 DNTDDEFDWLE
+494 ENTDEEFDWLE

-521 ARAQAAR
+521 ARAAAAR
-528 EADEPEEYAHV
+528 EAEEPEEYAHV

-627 NAVRSTGVQPEH
+627 NAVRSTGVEPEH
-639 RVFDDGKVAQAAGDA
+639 RIFDAGKVSEAAGDA
-654 AAELLQL
+654 AVELLQL

-677 IDPVLAELD
+677 VDPVLAELN
-686 DPRAIAVSPLESKGL
+686 DPRVVAVSPLDSKGL

-725 YVVLTRATQRMITVN
+725 YVVLTRATQRLITVN
-740 STTDWL
+740 STTRWL
-746 PGRAS
+746 PS

>member
-7 SADHDNHAGGDTSD
+7 SADHET
-21 RNDSVERAELAAE
+21 VERAELVAE

-105 GRLDSDHGDDE
+105 GRLDSDRGDDQPPAST
-116 AAAGSAA
+116 AAD
-123 ELEKLYVGRI
+123 LEKLYVGRI

-157 ATATDRQK
+157 ATPTDRQK
-165 VVRRRVLRNKGSR
+165 VVRRRVLRNKGAK
-178 IVGLEDDLLAPE
+178 IAGLEDDLLAPD
-190 RAPEDLPVIGEGA
+190 RAPADLPVMGEGA

-215 MRDIVATIQAEQDKA
+215 MRDIVATIQAEQDEA
-230 IRAPARGVTVIGG
+230 IRAPARGVTLIGG

-303 GELVDGVRATAVDEA
+303 GELVDGVKATAVDSA
-318 EVAAIKGSLRMRG
+318 EVAAVKGSLRMRG
-331 ILARAARDRVP
+331 VLSRAARDRVP
-342 NAPATLRVF
+342 NAPTTLRVF
-351 LGGAAVELDANQ
+351 LGGATVELDANQ
-363 LDNVRRNALRRTAR
+363 LDNVRRNALRRTVR

-385 KGLIAAL
+385 KGLVAAL

-411 GDRVADTP
+411 GDRVTDTP
-419 AFRTFFSQWWPILT
+419 AFRTFFGQWWPVLT
-433 PESVLRWLG
+433 AESVLRWLG
-442 DPRRLQRWARHDLT
+442 DPRRLQRWARNDLT
-456 PAEVDALAKAI
+456 PREVDALATAV
-467 RTTDEFTIADV
+467 RTTAEFTVADV
-478 ALLDELSTFLG
+478 ALLDELSTLLG
-489 RPPLV
+489 RPPIV
-494 DNTDDEFDWLE
+494 ENTDEEFDWLE
-505 GLSDG
+505 GLTDG

-521 ARAQAAR
+521 ARAAAAR
-528 EADEPEEYAHV
+528 EAEEPEEYAHV

-563 WTIVGDP
+563 WTIVGDL
-570 AQSSWPDPDEARA
+570 AQSSWRDPAEAQA

-592 QRHAFR
+592 QRHSFR

-605 SAEIYSFAGEVIRQS
+605 SAEIYAFAGEVIRQS

-627 NAVRSTGVQPEH
+627 NAVRSTGVEPEH
-639 RVFDDGKVAQAAGDA
+639 RIFDAGKVAEAAGDA

-666 GVIVPPALRPV
+666 GVIVPPALRPAV
-677 IDPVLAELD
+677 DPVLAELG
-686 DPRAIAVSPLESKGL
+686 DPRVVAVSPLDSKGL
-701 EYDAVVVVEPDR
+701 EYDGVVVVEPDR

-725 YVVLTRATQRMITVN
+725 YVVLTRATQRLITIN
-740 STTDWL
+740 STTHWL
-746 PGRAS
+746 PARDS

>member
-1 MDQTPT
+1 MDQSPT
-7 SADHDNHAGGDTSD
+7 SADREN
-21 RNDSVERAELAAE
+21 VEHAELAAE
-34 QQHVDRVYGR
+34 QQHVDRVYER
-44 VEEAAR
+44 VAEAAR

-72 DEEQTGL
+72 EEEQTGL

-105 GRLDSDHGDDE
+105 GRLDSDRGDDQP
-116 AAAGSAA
+116 AA
-123 ELEKLYVGRI
+123 ETAADLEKLYIGRI

-157 ATATDRQK
+157 ATSTGRLK
-165 VVRRRVLRNKGSR
+165 VVRRRVLRNKGAR
-178 IVGLEDDLLAPE
+178 IIGLEDDLLAPE
-190 RAPEDLPVIGEGA
+190 RAPEDLPVMGEGA

-303 GELVDGVRATAVDEA
+303 GEMVDGIKATAVDEA
-318 EVAAIKGSLRMRG
+318 DVAAIKGSLRMRNV
-331 ILARAARDRVP
+331 LSRAARDRVP
-342 NAPATLRVF
+342 NAPTTLRVF
-351 LGGAAVELDANQ
+351 IGGATIELDANQ
-363 LDNVRRNALRRTAR
+363 LDNVRRNALRRTPR

-385 KGLIAAL
+385 KGLVAAL
-392 WQRFPEDLRN
+392 WTRFPDDLRN
-402 GPLGDREAF
+402 GVYGDREAF
-411 GDRVADTP
+411 GDQVTETP
-419 AFRTFFSQWWPILT
+419 AFRTFFSQWWPVLT
-433 PESVLRWLG
+433 PETVLRWLG
-442 DPRRLQRWARHDLT
+442 DPRRLQRWARNDLT
-456 PAEVDALAKAI
+456 PAEIDTLAAAI
-467 RTTDEFTIADV
+467 RNTAEFTIADV
-478 ALLDELSTFLG
+478 ALLDELSTLLG
-489 RPPLV
+489 RAPV
-494 DNTDDEFDWLE
+494 AETKDEEFDWLE

-510 VNEVLTSSERR
+510 VNEVLTTSERQ
-521 ARAQAAR
+521 ARAVAAR
-528 EADEPEEYAHV
+528 EAEEAEEYAHV

-570 AQSSWPDPDEARA
+570 AQSSWPDPEEARA

-592 QRHAFR
+592 QRHTFR

-605 SAEIYSFAGEVIRQS
+605 SAEIYAFAGDVIRQS
-620 IPDADLP
+620 LPDADLP
-627 NAVRSTGVQPEH
+627 DAVRRTGVEPEH
-639 RVFDDGKVAQAAGDA
+639 RIVDNGKVAETAGDA
-654 AAELLQL
+654 AVELLQL

-666 GVIVPPALRPV
+666 GVIVPPKLRPAV
-677 IDPVLAELD
+677 DPVLAEIG
-686 DPRAIAVSPLESKGL
+686 DPRVVAVSPLESKGL

-713 IVSDTLGGVRAL
+713 IVADTLGGVRAL
-725 YVVLTRATQRMITVN
+725 YVVLTRATQRLVTVN

-746 PGRAS
+746 P

>member
-1 MDQTPT
+1 M
-7 SADHDNHAGGDTSD
+7 
-21 RNDSVERAELAAE
+21 ERAELAAE
-34 QQHVDRVYGR
+34 QQHIDRVYGR
-44 VEEAAR
+44 VDEAAR

-105 GRLDSDHGDDE
+105 GRLDSDRGDDE
-116 AAAGSAA
+116 PPATSAA
-123 ELEKLYVGRI
+123 DLDKLYVGRI

-157 ATATDRQK
+157 ATATDRLK
-165 VVRRRVLRNKGSR
+165 VVRRRVLRNKGPR

-190 RAPEDLPVIGEGA
+190 RAPEDLPVMGEGA

-215 MRDIVATIQAEQDKA
+215 MRDIVATIQAEQDEA

-303 GELVDGVRATAVDEA
+303 GELVDGVKATAVDDA
-318 EVAAIKGSLRMRG
+318 DVAAIKGSLRMRA
-331 ILARAARDRVP
+331 ILSRAARDRVP
-342 NAPATLRVF
+342 NAPTNLRVF
-351 LGGAAVELDANQ
+351 LGGATVELDANQ

-377 NRAAAEAR
+377 NKAATEAR

-402 GPLGDREAF
+402 GLLGDRETF
-411 GDRVADTP
+411 GDRVADTS
-419 AFRTFFSQWWPILT
+419 AFRTFFSQWWPVVT
-433 PESVLRWLG
+433 PEAVLRWLG
-442 DPRRLQRWARHDLT
+442 DPRRLQRWARNDLT
-456 PAEVDALAKAI
+456 PAEIDALARGI

-478 ALLDELSTFLG
+478 ALLDELSAFLG
-489 RPPLV
+489 RPPV
-494 DNTDDEFDWLE
+494 QENTDEDFDWLE
-505 GLSDG
+505 GLTDG

-521 ARAQAAR
+521 ARAAAAR
-528 EADEPEEYAHV
+528 EAEEPEEYAHV

-592 QRHAFR
+592 QRHSFR

-605 SAEIYSFAGEVIRQS
+605 SAEIYSFAGEVIKQS

-627 NAVRSTGVQPEH
+627 NAVRSTGVEPEH
-639 RVFDDGKVAQAAGDA
+639 RIFDDGKVSEAAGDA

-666 GVIVPPALRPV
+666 GVIVPPKLRPAV
-677 IDPVLAELD
+677 DQVLAELG
-686 DPRAIAVSPLESKGL
+686 DPRVVALSPLESKGL

-725 YVVLTRATQRMITVN
+725 YVVLTRATQRLITVN
-740 STTDWL
+740 STTHWL
-746 PGRAS
+746 PHNN

>member
-1 MDQTPT
+1 VDQTPT
-7 SADHDNHAGGDTSD
+7 SADHDNHDK
-21 RNDSVERAELAAE
+21 VERAELAAE

-72 DEEQTGL
+72 EEEQTGL

-105 GRLDSDHGDDE
+105 GRLDSDGGDDQP
-116 AAAGSAA
+116 AVATAA
-123 ELEKLYVGRI
+123 ELDKLYVGRI

-157 ATATDRQK
+157 ATPTDRQK
-165 VVRRRVLRNKGSR
+165 VVRRRVLRNKGAR
-178 IVGLEDDLLAPE
+178 IAGLEDDLLAPE
-190 RAPEDLPVIGEGA
+190 RAPDDLPVMGEGA

-215 MRDIVATIQAEQDKA
+215 MRDIVATIQAEQDEA

-303 GELVDGVRATAVDEA
+303 GELVDGVKATAVDDA
-318 EVAAIKGSLRMRG
+318 TVAAVKGSLRMRSV
-331 ILARAARDRVP
+331 LARAARDRVP
-342 NAPATLRVF
+342 NAPTNLRVF
-351 LGGAAVELDANQ
+351 LGGATVELDANQ

-385 KGLIAAL
+385 KGLVAAL

-411 GDRVADTP
+411 GDRVTDTP
-419 AFRTFFSQWWPILT
+419 AFRTFFSQWWPVLT

-442 DPRRLQRWARHDLT
+442 DPRRLQRWARNELT

-489 RPPLV
+489 RPPVV
-494 DNTDDEFDWLE
+494 DNTDEEFDWLE
-505 GLSDG
+505 GLTDG

-521 ARAQAAR
+521 ARAAAAR
-528 EADEPEEYAHV
+528 EAEEPEEYAHV

-563 WTIVGDP
+563 WTIVGDL
-570 AQSSWPDPDEARA
+570 AQSSWQDPAEAQA

-592 QRHAFR
+592 QRHTFR

-605 SAEIYSFAGEVIRQS
+605 SAEIYAFAGEVIRRS

-627 NAVRSTGVQPEH
+627 NAVRSTGVAPEH
-639 RVFDDGKVAQAAGDA
+639 RIFDAGKVAEAAGDA

-666 GVIVPPALRPV
+666 GVIVPPALRPTV
-677 IDPVLAELD
+677 DPVLAEIG
-686 DPRAIAVSPLESKGL
+686 DPRVVAVSPLDSKGL

-725 YVVLTRATQRMITVN
+725 YVVLTRATQRLVTVN
-740 STTDWL
+740 STTHWL
-746 PGRAS
+746 P

>member
-7 SADHDNHAGGDTSD
+7 SADHENHDL
-21 RNDSVERAELAAE
+21 VERAELTAE
-34 QQHVDRVYGR
+34 QNHVDRVYGR

-72 DEEQTGL
+72 EEEQTGL

-105 GRLDSDHGDDE
+105 GRLDSDGGDDQP
-116 AAAGSAA
+116 AAATAA
-123 ELEKLYVGRI
+123 DLEKLYVGRI

-157 ATATDRQK
+157 ATPTDRQK
-165 VVRRRVLRNKGSR
+165 VVRRRVLRNKGAR
-178 IVGLEDDLLAPE
+178 IAGLEDDLLAPE
-190 RAPEDLPVIGEGA
+190 RAPEDLPVMGEGA

-215 MRDIVATIQAEQDKA
+215 MRDIVATIQAEQDEA

-303 GELVDGVRATAVDEA
+303 GELVDGVKATSVDVA
-318 EVAAIKGSLRMRG
+318 DVAAVKGSLRMRG
-331 ILARAARDRVP
+331 VLSRAARDRVP
-342 NAPATLRVF
+342 NAPTTLRVF
-351 LGGAAVELDANQ
+351 LGGATIELDANQ

-411 GDRVADTP
+411 GDRVTDTP
-419 AFRTFFSQWWPILT
+419 AFRTFFSQWWPTLT

-442 DPRRLQRWARHDLT
+442 DPRRLQRWARNDLT
-456 PAEVDALAKAI
+456 PAEVDALAEAI

-478 ALLDELSTFLG
+478 ALLDELGTFLG
-489 RPPLV
+489 RPPV
-494 DNTDDEFDWLE
+494 VENTDEEFDWLE

-510 VNEVLTSSERR
+510 VNEVLTTSERR
-521 ARAQAAR
+521 ARAAAAR

-563 WTIVGDP
+563 WTIVGDL
-570 AQSSWPDPDEARA
+570 AQSSWRDPAEAQA

-592 QRHAFR
+592 QRHTFR

-605 SAEIYSFAGEVIRQS
+605 SAEIYAFAGEVIRRS

-627 NAVRSTGVQPEH
+627 NAVRSTGVDPEH
-639 RVFDDGKVAQAAGDA
+639 RIFDAGKVAEAAADA
-654 AAELLQL
+654 ATELLQL

-666 GVIVPPALRPV
+666 GVIVPPALRRAV
-677 IDPVLAELD
+677 DPVLAEIG
-686 DPRAIAVSPLESKGL
+686 DPRVVAVGPLDSKGL

-725 YVVLTRATQRMITVN
+725 YVVLTRATQRLVTVN
-740 STTDWL
+740 SSTHWL
-746 PGRAS
+746 P

>member
-1 MDQTPT
+1 VDQTPT
-7 SADHDNHAGGDTSD
+7 SADHENHDL
-21 RNDSVERAELAAE
+21 VERAELTAE
-34 QQHVDRVYGR
+34 QHHVDRVYGR

-72 DEEQTGL
+72 EEEQTGL

-105 GRLDSDHGDDE
+105 GRLDSDGGDDQP
-116 AAAGSAA
+116 AAATAA
-123 ELEKLYVGRI
+123 DLEKLYVGRI

-157 ATATDRQK
+157 ATPTDRQK
-165 VVRRRVLRNKGSR
+165 VVRRRVLRNKGAR
-178 IVGLEDDLLAPE
+178 IAGLEDDLLAPE
-190 RAPEDLPVIGEGA
+190 RAPEDLPVMGEGA

-215 MRDIVATIQAEQDKA
+215 MRDIVATIQAEQDEA

-303 GELVDGVRATAVDEA
+303 GELVDGVKATSVDVA
-318 EVAAIKGSLRMRG
+318 EVAAVKGSLRMRG
-331 ILARAARDRVP
+331 VLSRAARDRVP
-342 NAPATLRVF
+342 NAPTTLRVF
-351 LGGAAVELDANQ
+351 LGGATIELDANQ

-411 GDRVADTP
+411 GDRVTDTP
-419 AFRTFFSQWWPILT
+419 AFRTFFSQWWPTLT

-442 DPRRLQRWARHDLT
+442 DPRRLQRWARNDLT
-456 PAEVDALAKAI
+456 PAEVDALAEAI
-467 RTTDEFTIADV
+467 RTTEEFTVADV
-478 ALLDELSTFLG
+478 ALLDELGTFLG
-489 RPPLV
+489 RPPV
-494 DNTDDEFDWLE
+494 VENTDEEFDWLE

-510 VNEVLTSSERR
+510 VNEVLTTSERR
-521 ARAQAAR
+521 ARAAAAR

-563 WTIVGDP
+563 WTIVGDL
-570 AQSSWPDPDEARA
+570 AQSSWRDPAEAQA

-592 QRHAFR
+592 QRHTFR

-605 SAEIYSFAGEVIRQS
+605 SAEIYAFAGEVIRRS
-620 IPDADLP
+620 LPDADLP
-627 NAVRSTGVQPEH
+627 NAVRSTGVDPEH
-639 RVFDDGKVAQAAGDA
+639 RIFDAGKVAEAAADA
-654 AAELLQL
+654 ATELLQL

-666 GVIVPPALRPV
+666 GVIVPPALRRAV
-677 IDPVLAELD
+677 DPVLAEIG
-686 DPRAIAVSPLESKGL
+686 DPRVVAVSPLDSKGL

-725 YVVLTRATQRMITVN
+725 YVVLTRATQRLITVN
-740 STTDWL
+740 STTHWL
-746 PGRAS
+746 P

>member
-7 SADHDNHAGGDTSD
+7 SADHENHDL
-21 RNDSVERAELAAE
+21 VERAELTAE
-34 QQHVDRVYGR
+34 QHHVDRVYGR

-72 DEEQTGL
+72 EEEQTGL

-105 GRLDSDHGDDE
+105 GRLDSDGGDDQP
-116 AAAGSAA
+116 AAATAA
-123 ELEKLYVGRI
+123 DLEKLYVGRI

-157 ATATDRQK
+157 ATPTDRQK
-165 VVRRRVLRNKGSR
+165 VVRRRVLRNKGAR
-178 IVGLEDDLLAPE
+178 IAGLEDDLLAPE
-190 RAPEDLPVIGEGA
+190 RAPEDLPVMGEGA

-215 MRDIVATIQAEQDKA
+215 MRDIVATIQAEQDEA

-243 GPGTGKTV
+243 GPGTGTTV

-303 GELVDGVRATAVDEA
+303 GELVDGVKATSVDVA
-318 EVAAIKGSLRMRG
+318 EVAAVKGSLRMRG
-331 ILARAARDRVP
+331 VLSRAARDRVP
-342 NAPATLRVF
+342 NAPTTLRVF
-351 LGGAAVELDANQ
+351 LGGATIELDANQ

-411 GDRVADTP
+411 GDRVTDTP
-419 AFRTFFSQWWPILT
+419 AFRTFFSQWWPTLT

-442 DPRRLQRWARHDLT
+442 DPRRL
-456 PAEVDALAKAI
+456 
-467 RTTDEFTIADV
+467 
-478 ALLDELSTFLG
+478 
-489 RPPLV
+489 
-494 DNTDDEFDWLE
+494 
-505 GLSDG
+505 
-510 VNEVLTSSERR
+510 
-521 ARAQAAR
+521 
-528 EADEPEEYAHV
+528 
-539 LVDEAQDLSPMQW
+539 
-552 RMVTRRGPQAS
+552 
-563 WTIVGDP
+563 
-570 AQSSWPDPDEARA
+570 
-583 AMDSMLSHL
+583 
-592 QRHAFR
+592 
-598 LSTNYRN
+598 
-605 SAEIYSFAGEVIRQS
+605 
-620 IPDADLP
+620 
-627 NAVRSTGVQPEH
+627 
-639 RVFDDGKVAQAAGDA
+639 
-654 AAELLQL
+654 
-661 VEGTV
+661 
-666 GVIVPPALRPV
+666 
-677 IDPVLAELD
+677 
-686 DPRAIAVSPLESKGL
+686 
-701 EYDAVVVVEPDR
+701 
-713 IVSDTLGGVRAL
+713 
-725 YVVLTRATQRMITVN
+725 
-740 STTDWL
+740 
-746 PGRAS
+746 

>member
-1 MDQTPT
+1 MDQSPT
-7 SADHDNHAGGDTSD
+7 STDLEN
-21 RNDSVERAELAAE
+21 VERAELEAE
-34 QQHVDRVYGR
+34 QQHVDRVYTR
-44 VEEAAR
+44 VAEAAR

-105 GRLDSDHGDDE
+105 GRLDSDQGDE
-116 AAAGSAA
+116 TEPVAAAAD
-123 ELEKLYVGRI
+123 LEKLYVGRI

-157 ATATDRQK
+157 ATATDRLK
-165 VVRRRVLRNKGSR
+165 VVRRRVLRNKGPR
-178 IVGLEDDLLAPE
+178 IAGLEDDLLAPD
-190 RAPEDLPVIGEGA
+190 RAPADLPVMGEGA

-215 MRDIVATIQAEQDKA
+215 MRDIVATIQAEQDEA

-303 GELVDGVRATAVDEA
+303 GELVDGVRATAVDDA
-318 EVAAIKGSLRMRG
+318 DVAAVKGSLRMRG
-331 ILARAARDRVP
+331 LLSRAARDRVP
-342 NAPATLRVF
+342 DAPTSLRIFINGAT
-351 LGGAAVELDANQ
+351 VELDANQ
-363 LDNVRRNALRRTAR
+363 LDNVRRNALRRTPR

-385 KGLIAAL
+385 KGLVAAL
-392 WQRFPEDLRN
+392 WQRFPDDLRN
-402 GPLGDREAF
+402 GVYGDRESF
-411 GDRVADTP
+411 GDIATDLP
-419 AFRTFFSQWWPILT
+419 AFKSFFAAWWPVLT
-433 PESVLRWLG
+433 PGAVLRWLG
-442 DPRRLQRWARHDLT
+442 DSRRAQRWGRGDFT
-456 PAEVDALAKAI
+456 PVEIDQLSAAV
-467 RTTDEFTIADV
+467 RSTSEFTIADV
-478 ALLDELSTFLG
+478 ALLDELSTLLG
-489 RPPLV
+489 RPPV
-494 DNTDDEFDWLE
+494 VEAGKDEEFDWLE

-510 VNEVLTSSERR
+510 VNEVLTTSERR
-521 ARAQAAR
+521 ARAVAAAD
-528 EADEPEEYAHV
+528 ADEPDEYAHV

-570 AQSSWPDPDEARA
+570 AQSSWPDPAEARA

-592 QRHAFR
+592 QRHTFR

-605 SAEIYSFAGEVIRQS
+605 SAEIYSFAGQVIRQQ

-627 NAVRSTGVQPEH
+627 NAVRQTGVDPEH
-639 RVFDDGKVAQAAGDA
+639 RIFDADKVAEATADAAG
-654 AAELLQL
+654 ELLQL

-666 GVIVPPALRPV
+666 GVIVPPKLRPM
-677 IDPVLAELD
+677 IDPVLAELG
-686 DPRAIAVSPLESKGL
+686 DPRVVALSPLDSKGL

-725 YVVLTRATQRMITVN
+725 YVVLTRATQRMVTIN
-740 STTDWL
+740 STTSWL
-746 PGRAS
+746 PS

>member
-7 SADHDNHAGGDTSD
+7 SADHEN
-21 RNDSVERAELAAE
+21 VERAELAAE
-34 QQHVDRVYGR
+34 QHHVDRVYDR

-50 SASRIAVEGHQRGQA
+50 SASRIAVEGHQRAQA

-72 DEEQTGL
+72 EEEQTGL

-105 GRLDSDHGDDE
+105 GRLDSDRGDDQP
-116 AAAGSAA
+116 AAPTAS

-165 VVRRRVLRNKGSR
+165 VVRRRVLRNKGPR

-190 RAPEDLPVIGEGA
+190 RAPEDLPVMGEGA

-215 MRDIVATIQAEQDKA
+215 MRDIVATIQAEQDEA
-230 IRAPARGVTVIGG
+230 IRSPARGVTVIGG

-303 GELVDGVRATAVDEA
+303 GELVDGVKATAVDD
-318 EVAAIKGSLRMRG
+318 AAAAAVKGSLRMRG
-331 ILARAARDRVP
+331 ILGRAARDRVP
-342 NAPATLRVF
+342 NAPTTLRIF
-351 LGGAAVELDANQ
+351 IGGATVELDANQ

-411 GDRVADTP
+411 GDRIGDTQ
-419 AFRTFFSQWWPILT
+419 AFRTFFSQWWPMLT
-433 PESVLRWLG
+433 PEAVLRWLG
-442 DPRRLQRWARHDLT
+442 DPRRLQRWARNDLT
-456 PAEVDALAKAI
+456 PAEIDALAAAI
-467 RTTDEFTIADV
+467 RSTDEFTIADV
-478 ALLDELSTFLG
+478 ALLDELGTFLG
-489 RPPLV
+489 RPPV
-494 DNTDDEFDWLE
+494 NEAKDDEFDWLE
-505 GLSDG
+505 GMSDG

-521 ARAQAAR
+521 ARAAAAR

-592 QRHAFR
+592 QRHSFR

-605 SAEIYSFAGEVIRQS
+605 SAEIYAFAGEVIRQS

-627 NAVRSTGVQPEH
+627 NAVRSTGVEPEH
-639 RVFDDGKVAQAAGDA
+639 RVFDAGKVSEAAADA

-666 GVIVPPALRPV
+666 GVIVPPKLRPV
-677 IDPVLAELD
+677 VEPVLAELG
-686 DPRAIAVSPLESKGL
+686 DPRVVAVSPLDSKGL

-725 YVVLTRATQRMITVN
+725 YVALTRATQRMITVN
-740 STTDWL
+740 STTHWL
-746 PGRAS
+746 PAPQD

>member
-1 MDQTPT
+1 MDQSPT
-7 SADHDNHAGGDTSD
+7 STDLEN
-21 RNDSVERAELAAE
+21 VERAELDAE
-34 QQHVDRVYGR
+34 QAHVDRVYTR
-44 VEEAAR
+44 VDEAAR

-79 YERDVLVFAA
+79 YERDVLVYAA

-105 GRLDSDHGDDE
+105 GRLDSDAGDDTE
-116 AAAGSAA
+116 PVAAA
-123 ELEKLYVGRI
+123 EDLEKLYVGRI

-157 ATATDRQK
+157 ATSTDRLR
-165 VVRRRVLRNKGSR
+165 VVRRRVLRNKGPR
-178 IVGLEDDLLAPE
+178 IVGLEDDLLAPD
-190 RAPEDLPVIGEGA
+190 RSPEDLPVLGEGA

-215 MRDIVATIQAEQDKA
+215 MRDIVATIQAEQDEA

-303 GELVDGVRATAVDEA
+303 GELVDGVRATAVDDA
-318 EVAAIKGSLRMRG
+318 AAAAIKGSLRMRG
-331 ILARAARDRVP
+331 LLSRAARDRVP
-342 NAPATLRVF
+342 DAPTTLRVF
-351 LGGAAVELDANQ
+351 IGGATVELDANQ
-363 LDNVRRNALRRTAR
+363 LDNVRRNALRRTPR
-377 NRAAAEAR
+377 NRAASEAR
-385 KGLIAAL
+385 KGLVAAL
-392 WQRFPEDLRN
+392 WNKFPEDLRT
-402 GPLGDREAF
+402 GVYADREAF
-411 GDRVADTP
+411 GDRVTDTP
-419 AFRTFFSQWWPILT
+419 AYKTFFAAWWPMLT
-433 PESVLRWLG
+433 PGAVLRWLG
-442 DPRRLQRWARHDLT
+442 DPRRVSRWARGEFS
-456 PAEVDALAKAI
+456 PAEVEDLAAAI
-467 RTTDEFTIADV
+467 RSTDEFTVADV
-478 ALLDELSTFLG
+478 ALLDELGQLLG
-489 RPPLV
+489 RPPIQEAGR
-494 DNTDDEFDWLE
+494 DEEFDWLE

-510 VNEVLTSSERR
+510 VNEVLTTSERR
-521 ARAQAAR
+521 ARSIAAA

-563 WTIVGDP
+563 WTVVGDT
-570 AQSSWPDPDEARA
+570 AQSSWPDPAEARA

-592 QRHAFR
+592 QRHTFR

-605 SAEIYSFAGEVIRQS
+605 SAEIYSFAGEVIRRQ

-627 NAVRSTGVQPEH
+627 DAVRRTGVEPEH
-639 RVFDDGKVAQAAGDA
+639 RLFDAAKIAEAAGDA
-654 AAELLQL
+654 AVELLQL

-666 GVIVPPALRPV
+666 GVIVPPALRPA
-677 IDPVLAELD
+677 IDAVVAEVG
-686 DPRAIAVSPLESKGL
+686 DPRVVALSPLDSKGL
-701 EYDAVVVVEPDR
+701 EYDAVIVVEPDR
-713 IVSDTLGGVRAL
+713 IVSDTLGGIRAL
-725 YVVLTRATQRMITVN
+725 YVVLTRATQRMITIN
-740 STTDWL
+740 STTNWL
-746 PGRAS
+746 P